1 MEFENLLTEEIQAEI
16 ETLKGMEL
24 GSEPYK
30 VAVDGITKLID
41 RSIDIEKYSAERK
54 EKAEE
59 KELEVYW
66 KERESAEEKK
76 DRRIKDGIA
85 IAGIVLPI
93 IVTIWGTKASFKF
106 EDEDLLTNFFLKNK
120 TIRSKE
126 RGYGIMVSFFLE

>member
-59 KELEVYW
+59 KELEAYW

-106 EDEDLLTNFFLKNK
+106 EEEGTITTIMGRGFINKLLPKK
-120 TIRSKE
+120 
-126 RGYGIMVSFFLE
+126 

>member
-54 EKAEE
+54 EKTEE
-59 KELEVYW
+59 KELEAYW

-106 EDEDLLTNFFLKNK
+106 EEEGTITTIMGRGFINKLLPKK
-120 TIRSKE
+120 
-126 RGYGIMVSFFLE
+126 

>member
-59 KELEVYW
+59 KELEAYW

-76 DRRIKDGIA
+76 DRWIKDGIA

-106 EDEDLLTNFFLKNK
+106 EEEGTITTIMGRGFINKLLPKK
-120 TIRSKE
+120 
-126 RGYGIMVSFFLE
+126 

>member
-59 KELEVYW
+59 KELEAYW
-66 KERESAEEKK
+66 KERESEEEKK

-106 EDEDLLTNFFLKNK
+106 EEEGTITTIMGRGFINKLLPKK
-120 TIRSKE
+120 
-126 RGYGIMVSFFLE
+126 

>member
-59 KELEVYW
+59 TELEAYW
-66 KERESAEEKK
+66 KERESTEEKK

-106 EDEDLLTNFFLKNK
+106 EEEGTITTIMGRGFINKLLPKK
-120 TIRSKE
+120 
-126 RGYGIMVSFFLE
+126 

>member
-59 KELEVYW
+59 KELEAFW

-106 EDEDLLTNFFLKNK
+106 EEEGTITTIMGRGFINKLLPKK
-120 TIRSKE
+120 
-126 RGYGIMVSFFLE
+126 

>member
-16 ETLKGMEL
+16 ETLKRMEL

-106 EDEDLLTNFFLKNK
+106 EEEGTITTIMGRGFINKLLPKK
-120 TIRSKE
+120 
-126 RGYGIMVSFFLE
+126 

>member
-24 GSEPYK
+24 GSELYK

-59 KELEVYW
+59 KELEAYW

-106 EDEDLLTNFFLKNK
+106 EEEGTITTIMGRGFINKLLPKK
-120 TIRSKE
+120 
-126 RGYGIMVSFFLE
+126 

>member
-54 EKAEE
+54 ENAEE
-59 KELEVYW
+59 KELEAYW

-106 EDEDLLTNFFLKNK
+106 EEEGTITTIMGRGFINKLLPKK
-120 TIRSKE
+120 
-126 RGYGIMVSFFLE
+126 

>member
-41 RSIDIEKYSAERK
+41 RSIDIEKYSTERK

-59 KELEVYW
+59 KELEAYW

-106 EDEDLLTNFFLKNK
+106 EEEGTITTIMGRGFINKLLPKK
-120 TIRSKE
+120 
-126 RGYGIMVSFFLE
+126 

>member
-59 KELEVYW
+59 KEFEVYW

-106 EDEDLLTNFFLKNK
+106 EEEGTITTIMGRGFINKLLPKK
-120 TIRSKE
+120 
-126 RGYGIMVSFFLE
+126 

>member
-59 KELEVYW
+59 KELETYW

-106 EDEDLLTNFFLKNK
+106 EEEGTITTIMGRGFINKLLPKK
-120 TIRSKE
+120 
-126 RGYGIMVSFFLE
+126 

>member
-106 EDEDLLTNFFLKNK
+106 EEEGTITTIMGRGFINKLLPKK
-120 TIRSKE
+120 
-126 RGYGIMVSFFLE
+126 

>member
-41 RSIDIEKYSAERK
+41 RSIDIEKYSDERK

-59 KELEVYW
+59 KELEAYW

-106 EDEDLLTNFFLKNK
+106 EEEGTITTIMGRGFINKLLPKK
-120 TIRSKE
+120 
-126 RGYGIMVSFFLE
+126 

>member
-59 KELEVYW
+59 KELEAYW
-66 KERESAEEKK
+66 KERESSEEKK

-106 EDEDLLTNFFLKNK
+106 EEEGTITTIMGRGFINKLLPKK
-120 TIRSKE
+120 
-126 RGYGIMVSFFLE
+126 

>member
-59 KELEVYW
+59 KELEAHW

-106 EDEDLLTNFFLKNK
+106 EEEGTITTIMGRGFINKLLPKK
-120 TIRSKE
+120 
-126 RGYGIMVSFFLE
+126 

>member
-59 KELEVYW
+59 KELEAYW
-66 KERESAEEKK
+66 KECESAEEKK

-106 EDEDLLTNFFLKNK
+106 EEEGTITTIMGRGFINKLLPKK
-120 TIRSKE
+120 
-126 RGYGIMVSFFLE
+126 

>member
-16 ETLKGMEL
+16 KTLKGMEL

-59 KELEVYW
+59 KEEQ
-66 KERESAEEKK
+66 E
-76 DRRIKDGIA
+76 
-85 IAGIVLPI
+85 
-93 IVTIWGTKASFKF
+93 
-106 EDEDLLTNFFLKNK
+106 
-120 TIRSKE
+120 
-126 RGYGIMVSFFLE
+126 

>member
-41 RSIDIEKYSAERK
+41 RSIDIEKYSAESK

-106 EDEDLLTNFFLKNK
+106 EEEGTITTIMGRGFINKLLPKK
-120 TIRSKE
+120 
-126 RGYGIMVSFFLE
+126 

>member
-59 KELEVYW
+59 KEFEAYW

-106 EDEDLLTNFFLKNK
+106 EEEGTITTIMGRGFINKLLPKK
-120 TIRSKE
+120 
-126 RGYGIMVSFFLE
+126 

>member
-41 RSIDIEKYSAERK
+41 RSIDIEKYSVERK

-59 KELEVYW
+59 KELEAYW

-106 EDEDLLTNFFLKNK
+106 EEEGTITTIMGRGFINKLLPKK
-120 TIRSKE
+120 
-126 RGYGIMVSFFLE
+126 

>member
-41 RSIDIEKYSAERK
+41 RFIDIEKYSAERK

-59 KELEVYW
+59 KELEAYW

-106 EDEDLLTNFFLKNK
+106 EEEGTITTIMGRGFINKLLPKK
-120 TIRSKE
+120 
-126 RGYGIMVSFFLE
+126 

>member
-1 MEFENLLTEEIQAEI
+1 MEFKNLLTEEIQAEI

-59 KELEVYW
+59 KELEAYW

-106 EDEDLLTNFFLKNK
+106 EEEGTITTIMGRGFINKLLPKK
-120 TIRSKE
+120 
-126 RGYGIMVSFFLE
+126 

>member
-66 KERESAEEKK
+66 KEHESAEEKK

-106 EDEDLLTNFFLKNK
+106 EEEGTITTIMGRGFINKLLPKK
-120 TIRSKE
+120 
-126 RGYGIMVSFFLE
+126 

>member
-1 MEFENLLTEEIQAEI
+1 MEFKNLLTEEIQAEI
-16 ETLKGMEL
+16 ETLKEMEL

-106 EDEDLLTNFFLKNK
+106 EEEGTITTIMGRGFINKLLPKK
-120 TIRSKE
+120 
-126 RGYGIMVSFFLE
+126 

>member
-1 MEFENLLTEEIQAEI
+1 MEFENLLTKEIQAEI

-59 KELEVYW
+59 KELEAYW

-106 EDEDLLTNFFLKNK
+106 EEEGTITTIMGRGFINKLLPKK
-120 TIRSKE
+120 
-126 RGYGIMVSFFLE
+126 

>member
-59 KELEVYW
+59 KELEAHW

-106 EDEDLLTNFFLKNK
+106 EEEGTITTIMGRGLINKLLPKK
-120 TIRSKE
+120 
-126 RGYGIMVSFFLE
+126 

>member
-16 ETLKGMEL
+16 ETLKEIEL
-24 GSEPYK
+24 GSESYK

-59 KELEVYW
+59 KELEAYW

-106 EDEDLLTNFFLKNK
+106 EEEGTITTIMGRGFINKLLPKK
-120 TIRSKE
+120 
-126 RGYGIMVSFFLE
+126 